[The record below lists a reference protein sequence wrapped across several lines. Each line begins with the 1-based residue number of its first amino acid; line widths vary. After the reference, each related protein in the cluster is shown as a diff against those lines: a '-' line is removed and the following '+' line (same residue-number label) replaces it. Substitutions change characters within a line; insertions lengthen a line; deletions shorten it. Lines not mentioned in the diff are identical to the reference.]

1 MDPQSSG
8 TTGIQQDQQT
18 SVVQSTPL
26 PQDVQIP
33 VEVQVF
39 LEDLIN
45 EANIPVFDDATK
57 QQIVRDLF
65 DRLDKFIAMKIADN
79 LSEEDTEAFIKLNE
93 EGKSREEIDA
103 FIAEHIPDA
112 QGMFTQ
118 AFVDFR
124 DFYLTAQSNFEEV
137 AKAGNP
143 K

>member
-1 MDPQSSG
+1 EQ
-8 TTGIQQDQQT
+8 
-18 SVVQSTPL
+18 
-26 PQDVQIP
+26 
-33 VEVQVF
+33 
-39 LEDLIN
+39 
-45 EANIPVFDDATK
+45 
-57 QQIVRDLF
+57 
-65 DRLDKFIAMKIADN
+65 
-79 LSEEDTEAFIKLNE
+79 FIKLNE

-124 DFYLTAQSNFEEV
+124 DFYLTAQNNFEDV